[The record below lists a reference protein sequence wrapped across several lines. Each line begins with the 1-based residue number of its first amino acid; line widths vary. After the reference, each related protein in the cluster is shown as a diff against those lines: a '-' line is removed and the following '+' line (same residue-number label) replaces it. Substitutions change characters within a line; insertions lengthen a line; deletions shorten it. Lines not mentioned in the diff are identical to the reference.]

1 MGWQAE
7 ANGCEAYKA
16 CWFWRHCKTPQCE
29 YHVVWTKR
37 GQGKGFRIYMV
48 VSLWQDSAQKRLA
61 HSLHG
66 TMGGHRF
73 YIKKTDVLCR
83 QWDYKG
89 CNQIFTRNE
98 NFMRHLKEERCTEGR
113 TKVICSSSKFKHI
126 LNSFEKVFYGG
137 DTKFKYTA
145 CQWIEAQAMK
155 TGKHIHH
162 KMCGHGRECMV
173 KVWVLS

>member
-1 MGWQAE
+1 MAR
-7 ANGCEAYKA
+7 
-16 CWFWRHCKTPQCE
+16 FSTKTTCPQ
-29 YHVVWTKR
+29 
-37 GQGKGFRIYMV
+37 
-48 VSLWQDSAQKRLA
+48 SA
-61 HSLHG
+61 
-66 TMGGHRF
+66 
-73 YIKKTDVLCR
+73 
-83 QWDYKG
+83 WDYGRPSFLHQEDGCALQAMGLKG

-98 NFMRHLKEERCTEGR
+98 NFIRHLKEERCTEGR

-145 CQWIEAQAMK
+145 CQWIEAQAMQ

>member
-1 MGWQAE
+1 
-7 ANGCEAYKA
+7 
-16 CWFWRHCKTPQCE
+16 
-29 YHVVWTKR
+29 
-37 GQGKGFRIYMV
+37 MV

-83 QWDYKG
+83 QWDCKG

-98 NFMRHLKEERCTEGR
+98 NFIRHLKEERCIEGS

-173 KVWVLS
+173 KVWVLSQKGEKELMTFLVDGYEPEPNTGY